1 MNVKSLLASAAILT
15 LSSCGY
21 PIITKDITAI
31 TRTVKSCSYSPL
43 WFAPFNVHYAN
54 VDSITKATGINNVA
68 SVEQKVYP
76 FVLFTKSCIVVKGN

>member
-1 MNVKSLLASAAILT
+1 MNIKSLLASASILT
-15 LSSCGY
+15 LASCGY
-21 PIITKDITAI
+21 PIITKDTTSI
-31 TRTVKSCSYSPL
+31 TRTVQSCSYSPL
-43 WFAPFNVHYAN
+43 WFPPFNVHYAN